1 MMMSPNKSFDKSIYA
16 SVREKFAPRISYE
29 RISFYIFFLFFFFYE
44 ESRVELIFRRKFKKN
59 RKARKKGSTNQK
71 SC

>member
-29 RISFYIFFLFFFFYE
+29 RISFYIFFFFFFYE
-44 ESRVELIFRRKFKKN
+44 ESGVELIFRRKFKKN

>member
-29 RISFYIFFLFFFFYE
+29 RISFYIFFFFFFYG